1 MNESGPVCGLLR
13 TGLNRKEQNMVHKEE
28 IMKAIGAHGMW
39 KTRLTQAIETG
50 KIDAAV
56 DTVRMDNQCAFGKW
70 LYGTSLDANDKKS
83 PHYEECKNLHAK
95 FHQAAAQVVELAV
108 VGKKHEAQQLMSLE
122 GEYTK
127 VSSKLT
133 AAMSTWVKGMAA

>member
-1 MNESGPVCGLLR
+1 
-13 TGLNRKEQNMVHKEE
+13 MVHKEE
-28 IMKAIGAHGMW
+28 ITKAIGAHGMW

-50 KIDAAV
+50 KMDATV
-56 DTVRMDNQCAFGKW
+56 DTVRVDNQCAFGKW
-70 LYGTSLDANDKKS
+70 LYGATLDAKDKTS
-83 PHYEECKNLHAK
+83 SHYEEVRGLHAK

-108 VGKKHEAQQLMSLE
+108 AGKKREAQQLMSLE

-133 AAMSTWVKGMAA
+133 AAMSAWVKGLAA

>member
-1 MNESGPVCGLLR
+1 
-13 TGLNRKEQNMVHKEE
+13 MVHKEN

-50 KIDAAV
+50 KIGAAV
-56 DTVRMDNQCAFGKW
+56 DTVLTDNQCAFDKW

-83 PHYEECKNLHAK
+83 SHYEECKTLHAK

-108 VGKKHEAQQLMSLE
+108 VGKKREAPQLMSLE
-122 GEYTK
+122 GEYPK
-127 VSSKLT
+127 VSSTLT
-133 AAMSTWVKGMAA
+133 AAMPTWVKGMAA